1 MYAIWGYLHSCEVI
15 FLFLVFLL
23 VPIKR
28 FFPSNI
34 SMYIYIYTKP
44 HQEPGHAWSNYIN
57 PGYGL
62 SLVDTLWN
70 ASSYRQPLEQEGNP
84 MT

>member
-1 MYAIWGYLHSCEVI
+1 MFSGGYIH
-15 FLFLVFLL
+15 VFSLTHAFQ
-23 VPIKR
+23 
-28 FFPSNI
+28 FFDDVAVVE
-34 SMYIYIYTKP
+34 TKFCT
-44 HQEPGHAWSNYIN
+44 NYIN